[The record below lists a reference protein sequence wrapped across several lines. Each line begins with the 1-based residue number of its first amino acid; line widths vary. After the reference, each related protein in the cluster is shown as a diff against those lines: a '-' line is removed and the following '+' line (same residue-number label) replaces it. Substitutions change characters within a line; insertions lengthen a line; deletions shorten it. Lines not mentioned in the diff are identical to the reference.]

1 VISGFCL
8 KIDEN
13 CALLGYYRASC
24 GNSLPMFQEN
34 PLVPPSRVINVTEH
48 KKLSHSKK
56 ISAGY

>member
-8 KIDEN
+8 KVDEN
-13 CALLGYYRASC
+13 CALLGYYTASC

-34 PLVPPSRVINVTEH
+34 PLVPSSRVIKVIEH
-48 KKLSHSKK
+48 TQLSHSKK